1 MCRRSGRDLLGW
13 TKLRMSQINL
23 VAECQVFTIS
33 IKGMEEGMILFRNL
47 DTKRSKQKIG
57 VSLLRRA
64 TSENLS
70 SQLFKTIKELINL
83 RLELQ
88 HQIFRNQDFW
98 IFNQFNMIDEDLAMI
113 TKLLICIP
121 TADLT
126 LGK

>member
-64 TSENLS
+64 TSENLN

-98 IFNQFNMIDEDLAMI
+98 IFNQFNMIDEDIAMI